1 MITHILEHYLFLM
14 TRGNGQKVA
23 WQAHD
28 KCAAKS
34 WRRRSPNRGQ
44 NNNSKEVKLA
54 VKGVWATKEGGT
66 RERARATTMMGRRQ
80 RQ

>member
-1 MITHILEHYLFLM
+1 MC
-14 TRGNGQKVA
+14 GKKVGGGV
-23 WQAHD
+23 
-28 KCAAKS
+28 
-34 WRRRSPNRGQ
+34 RGQ

-66 RERARATTMMGRRQ
+66 RERARATTMMGRRR